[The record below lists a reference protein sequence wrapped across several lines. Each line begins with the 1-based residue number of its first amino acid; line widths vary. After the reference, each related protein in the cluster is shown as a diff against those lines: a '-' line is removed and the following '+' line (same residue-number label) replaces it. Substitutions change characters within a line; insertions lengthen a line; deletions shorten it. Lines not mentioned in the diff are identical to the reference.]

1 MTALVIN
8 WNEWDLVVSASQ
20 VETWDDCRRK
30 WWFSKVHRLPELD
43 KGFQIYGNVIH
54 AVADRFF
61 GADDLGY
68 DRKTGKPVDL
78 FPAGWEKS
86 YDRGA
91 TPKYLGTITP
101 QEQAQ
106 IKLLV
111 RKAIEE
117 GVWVRT
123 PGREPEASF
132 FRKVT
137 DRIAIIGYI
146 DLMLPDAVHD
156 HKSTKNMSYAKSAND
171 LPTNTQLL
179 IYAKE
184 CFDRADEQGRRLD
197 TVTVRH
203 NTFSK
208 DPANPVV
215 RAVSNTVTREQVM
228 KFWAGVVERSKE
240 MRKLKKAGVAAEAW
254 FGVAGPKD
262 KKTCEAYGGC
272 AFRTICGKVETPEK
286 YRARIALAQKAQQEG
301 ASTLTTGTNDMGIFD
316 KMKSSGGAPATK
328 PATPAPAPAAAA
340 PKAPATAT
348 APSKEQAEAKG
359 LHPDQVAAPWAR
371 ETDKSC
377 GGKGL
382 TKQGKPCRVCD
393 TFNKKEG
400 KPTSADWD
408 IATDNDGRITWTPKG
423 GGATGST
430 PAVQAPKVVD
440 RTTAENA
447 PAPQAPAPAQEAQ
460 AAPAATPAAQ
470 PTGGASK
477 LRRGR
482 KAAAEAPEVAPE
494 ATPEVPADDN
504 QQGEALEPTDATGS
518 AARGRKPQGFTLL
531 INALPERAKT
541 TGVICLD
548 QVFAEVGAELAKA
561 MGAESYF
568 ALDAYKRRDWL
579 AMRAA
584 QIVEPFGSKIVTA
597 VGSSPDFLEFLT
609 AIKPYASYVYVGV
622 RS

>member
-1 MTALVIN
+1 MSAVNIN
-8 WNEWDLVVSASQ
+8 WSDWDLVISASQ
-20 VETWDDCRRK
+20 VESWDDCRRK
-30 WWFSKVHRLPELD
+30 WWLSKVHRLPELD

-68 DRKTGKPVDL
+68 DRKTNKAVDL

-86 YDRGA
+86 YGRGA
-91 TPKYLGTITP
+91 SPKFLGVITP

-132 FRKVT
+132 FRKVA

-156 HKSTKNMSYAKSAND
+156 HKSTKNMSYAKSSAD

-179 IYAKE
+179 VYAKE

-208 DPANPVV
+208 DPQNPIV

-228 KFWAGVVERSKE
+228 KFWAGVMERAKE

-254 FGVAGPKD
+254 LGVQGPKD

-272 AFRTICGKVETPEK
+272 AFRTICGKVETPQK
-286 YRARIALAQKAQQEG
+286 YRARIELAQKAQQEG
-301 ASTLTTGTNDMGIFD
+301 ASTLTTGSNDMGIFS
-316 KMKSSGGAPATK
+316 KMMGAKNASAPAATT
-328 PATPAPAPAAAA
+328 PPPAATPAKAAST
-340 PKAPATAT
+340 PTV
-348 APSKEQAEAKG
+348 PSKEQAEAKG

-371 ETDKSC
+371 EGDKSC

-408 IATDNDGRITWTPKG
+408 LSTDSEGQITWTPKG

-440 RTTAENA
+440 KTTAESA
-447 PAPQAPAPAQEAQ
+447 PASQPAAATQEP
-460 AAPAATPAAQ
+460 PAATPAAQ
-470 PTGGASK
+470 PTGATSK

-482 KAAAEAPEVAPE
+482 KPAQEAAAAQAAPEAPEA
-494 ATPEVPADDN
+494 PADDN
-504 QQGEALEPTDATGS
+504 QAGEVPDSTDATGS

-548 QVFAEVGAELAKA
+548 QVFAEMGAELAQT

-579 AMRAA
+579 AMRAP

-597 VGSSPDFLEFLT
+597 VGTSPDFLEFLT
-609 AIKPYASYVYVGV
+609 AIKPFASYVYVGV
-622 RS
+622 RA